1 MARNIG
7 IALALLALAVGSRII
22 YPMESLAIEVRADDL
37 IPNTIFT
44 NSMLVSLLVNIA
56 LIVLA
61 VVAAG
66 NIKAVPS
73 GWQNFME
80 WVIES
85 LYNLFKGINAEYA
98 QRAFPVIAT
107 IFFLVILS
115 NWFGLFPGVGS
126 IGICHA
132 AEHNETSM
140 SEIRLAVS
148 APVDNILPPSP
159 FAEGSKYLGCQAGEG
174 IIPFFRAP
182 SADLNFTLAL
192 ALISVFYTLYL
203 SISKLGAGYFG
214 KFFNLNGVMSFVGIL
229 EFISLLARI
238 PAFTFRLFGNIFA
251 GEVLLIVMIFLVP
264 LVVPLPFYFF
274 EVFVGFIQAFV
285 FAVLTMAF
293 IAIETQDH
301 NEHH

>member
-1 MARNIG
+1 MDRNIG

-66 NIKAVPS
+66 NMKAVPS

-80 WVIES
+80 WAIEG

-115 NWFGLFPGVGS
+115 NWFGLLPGVGS
-126 IGICHA
+126 IGICHD
-132 AEHNETSM
+132 AEH
-140 SEIRLAVS
+140 
-148 APVDNILPPSP
+148 
-159 FAEGSKYLGCQAGEG
+159 
-174 IIPFFRAP
+174 
-182 SADLNFTLAL
+182 
-192 ALISVFYTLYL
+192 
-203 SISKLGAGYFG
+203 
-214 KFFNLNGVMSFVGIL
+214 
-229 EFISLLARI
+229 
-238 PAFTFRLFGNIFA
+238 
-251 GEVLLIVMIFLVP
+251 
-264 LVVPLPFYFF
+264 
-274 EVFVGFIQAFV
+274 
-285 FAVLTMAF
+285 
-293 IAIETQDH
+293 H
-301 NEHH
+301 